1 MKNQKII
8 YNGFNVTIKED
19 EENYYIDF
27 NEGLGEGI
35 YQKKKWGLEDALY
48 DQEHVYN
55 ENR

>member
-35 YQKKKWGLEDALY
+35 YQKKEWGLEDALY